1 MEKKKLTI
9 EGPLEMG
16 EVAVIVLAETSLSCN
31 GSGGVML
38 FSGAKKPVYI
48 ILISRSKK
56 MVFGING
63 EQVSIDQLIADF
75 PSIEPV
81 LKRL

>member
-1 MEKKKLTI
+1 LKI
-9 EGPLEMG
+9 EAPLKVEG
-16 EVAVIVLAETSLSCN
+16 IDVIVLAETSLSCKN
-31 GSGGVML
+31 SDSGILFIGS
-38 FSGAKKPVYI
+38 KKPVYI